1 MSETSTKTAEWTAGR
16 AETPRLHELTER
28 LVDVEALDGPAEQ
41 IAGAFSSAVA
51 PGPLKDALSG
61 TWLGHA
67 LHPLL
72 TDATMAFY
80 VSASTLDLIGGEDS
94 RRAAERLIGAGLA
107 STVPTAVTGL
117 NDWTDTSKSD
127 EGARRVGLVHA
138 AANVAATVCY
148 GASLLARRAGAPRL
162 GTALGLL
169 GLGAIGVGGHLGGH
183 LTYSQGVGV
192 AQTTFRKPLPDWT
205 PVLAED
211 ELPEGEPTAAEAE
224 GVTLLLYRDGER
236 VYALDDRCC
245 HRGGPLHGGE
255 VENGCVTCPWHKSVF
270 RLEDGAVVRG
280 PAAYPQPA
288 YDVRVADG
296 QILVRGP
303 ATG

>member
-1 MSETSTKTAEWTAGR
+1 MTETLITEWKAGR
-16 AETPRLHELTER
+16 PETPRLHELTER
-28 LVDVEALDGPAEQ
+28 LAGAEELDAPAEALAS
-41 IAGAFSSAVA
+41 AFASAVE
-51 PGPLKDALSG
+51 PGPVKDALSG

-72 TDATMAFY
+72 TDATLAFY
-80 VSASTLDLIGGEDS
+80 VSASTLDLLGGEES
-94 RRAAERLIGAGLA
+94 QRAAERLIGLGLL

-117 NDWTDTSKSD
+117 NDWTDTTKSD
-127 EGARRVGLVHA
+127 AGARRVGVAHA
-138 AANVAATVCY
+138 AANVAGTVLY
-148 GASLLARRAGAPRL
+148 GASFLARKAGARRF
-162 GTALGLL
+162 GAALGLL

-192 AQTTFRKPLPDWT
+192 DQTTFRGALSEWT
-205 PVLAED
+205 PVLGED
-211 ELPEGEPTAAEAE
+211 ELPEGEPKAADVD
-224 GVTLLLYRDGER
+224 GVSLLLYRDGDR

-245 HRGGPLHGGE
+245 HRGGPLHRGE
-255 VENGCVTCPWHKSVF
+255 VADGCVTCPWHKSMF

-303 ATG
+303 SSG